1 MYTSETDKSSRAEG
15 GPALWLDRAITFWLF
30 ALAASAPHSIAA
42 TQFSWGCGLV
52 LWGARLLLRPRPR
65 PAFGGPVLYALLA
78 FFAWT
83 VLSSLLSYDRATS
96 VGKLRAASL
105 FTIVFLVA
113 SNVHTRRVLRLLA
126 LVLIASCM
134 VNVLYTFGE
143 RIVGRGIRLEGVAY
157 STIVLTLDTYSHV
170 LPTMQEKATAR
181 LEKML
186 YAESA

>member
-1 MYTSETDKSSRAEG
+1 MDSPTIEKAASATGGSAERG
-15 GPALWLDRAITFWLF
+15 AARWLDHALTFWLF

-42 TQFSWGCGLV
+42 TQFAWGCGLL
-52 LWGARLLLRPRPR
+52 LWGARFLFRPRPCVER
-65 PAFGGPVLYALLA
+65 TPIAYALLA

-126 LVLIASCM
+126 LTLIASCM

-143 RIVGRGIRLEGVAY
+143 RIVGRGIRLEGV
-157 STIVLTLDTYSHV
+157 
-170 LPTMQEKATAR
+170 
-181 LEKML
+181 
-186 YAESA
+186 SAASPLRSAFFRR